1 MIRDLGIEIGVEV
14 DESPLA
20 DVNQEIDEITRAL
33 RGIDVRVLDQME
45 REAQALTGDFDNVTR
60 RIDHVDDSLQN
71 IDIGSL
77 EQISSESGSASRALD
92 LLEVGALAV
101 SAAIGAIALSVGTFA
116 TETDVAFGKLS
127 AQTGAA
133 GEELQILE
141 SAAEDVFA
149 RGYGEN
155 LEEVTD
161 AISRVKQNIHSLNEE
176 DLDDVTADAMLLASV
191 FDSDVNE
198 IARGVNNTMEAFGV
212 SADKAFD
219 LFTAGSQ
226 RGLNFSNELFD
237 NVAEYAPLFGMMGY
251 TAEEYFGILERGSKA
266 GVYNLDYVND
276 IMKEFQIRVKDGS
289 KATNEAMGDLSKE
302 TRDVW
307 KSFLEGE
314 STVSDVASTVVDELK
329 GMDDQVLANQI
340 AVGLFGTKFED
351 LESDAVYAMLG
362 TTEAMKGFEGATD
375 AAAEAVENT
384 FKNRM
389 VGAWRDLQIGI
400 SEVVEGSAAIG
411 FLDSIATKIEELVPI
426 IVGSVDAVFEFA
438 GSFKEFEFVK
448 NTIEVLSEYVDILV
462 NQYLVP
468 LMPVAE
474 EIVASVMSFIG
485 GVIEGTTSVFMGL
498 WSIIEG
504 LFNNVIVP
512 LFPVMQEII
521 TVAFQFI
528 NPILELAGSLF
539 DAVASI
545 VRFLVEEVVVPLF
558 PLVTATIET
567 AWAIISP
574 ILSALADAFDV
585 IVDSVD
591 WALEKIT
598 SFFDYMSNM
607 DAGKL
612 LGSIASGAGDVLGS
626 VFGFE
631 TGLGRVPYDNMP
643 AYLHKDEAVLQAENA
658 DALRDAGILK
668 GDGRHPEIDLTAAN
682 QQVSDRDIRIEGPKD
697 YRNEKIAPAN
707 NQTSVHAP
715 VNIYVQG
722 GNTNEETGQS
732 VRDVMEEF
740 FADLTAVMPQVR
752 EG

>member
-20 DVNQEIDEITRAL
+20 GVNQEIDEITRAL
-33 RGIDVRVLDQME
+33 RGIDVRILDQME

-60 RIDHVDDSLQN
+60 RIDYVDDSLQN

-77 EQISSESGSASRALD
+77 EQISSESGLASKSLD

-101 SAAIGAIALSVGTFA
+101 SAAIGAIALSVGSFA
-116 TETDVAFGKLS
+116 METDTAFSRLS
-127 AQTGAA
+127 AQTGAV
-133 GEELQILE
+133 GEELELLE
-141 SAAEDVFA
+141 TVAGDVFA
-149 RGYGEN
+149 RGYGES
-155 LEEVTD
+155 LGEVTD
-161 AISRVKQNIHSLNEE
+161 ALMRVKQNIHGLNETNLE
-176 DLDDVTADAMLLASV
+176 DVTANAMLLADV
-191 FDSDVNE
+191 FDSDINE
-198 IARGVNNTMEAFGV
+198 VTRGTQNLMDAFGIT
-212 SADKAFD
+212 SDKAFD
-219 LFTAGSQ
+219 LFTKGAQSGLNLSNDMFDQMGEFSSVAVQAGYNAEELFGIMQ
-226 RGLNFSNELFD
+226 RGAQN
-237 NVAEYAPLFGMMGY
+237 
-251 TAEEYFGILERGSKA
+251 
-266 GVYNLDYVND
+266 GVYNLDRVNNA
-276 IMKEFQIRVKDGS
+276 ILEFGLRSTDES
-289 KATNEAMGDLSKE
+289 KATADAMKGLSKDTQNLWKDVLDGEATAKDLS
-302 TRDVW
+302 T
-307 KSFLEGE
+307 
-314 STVSDVASTVVDELK
+314 TVINELK
-329 GMDDQVLANQI
+329 AMDDQTLANQI
-340 AVGLFGTKFED
+340 GIALWGTTWEDNTADVMYSMFE
-351 LESDAVYAMLG
+351 
-362 TTEAMKGFEGATD
+362 TTEAMKGFEGATE
-375 AAAEAVENT
+375 AAAEAVENS
-384 FKNRM
+384 FGNRM
-389 VGAWRDLQIGI
+389 VGAWRDLQVGI

-411 FLDSIATKIEELVPI
+411 FLDSIATKVEELVPI
-426 IVGSVDAVFEFA
+426 IVGSVDAVVEFA

-448 NTIEVLSEYVDILV
+448 NTIEVLSEYIDILV

-574 ILSALADAFDV
+574 ILSALAGAFDV

-598 SFFDYMSNM
+598 SFFDYMSNI

-682 QQVSDRDIRIEGPKD
+682 QQVSDRDIRIEGPRD
-697 YRNEKIAPAN
+697 YKNEKIAPAN

-715 VNIYVQG
+715 VHIYVQG
-722 GNTNEETGQS
+722 GNTDQETAFNIQEA
-732 VRDVMEEF
+732 MEDF
-740 FADLTAVMPQVR
+740 FADLGAVMPQVR

>member
-33 RGIDVRVLDQME
+33 RGIDVRILDQME

-77 EQISSESGSASRALD
+77 EQISSESGLASKSLD

-101 SAAIGAIALSVGTFA
+101 SAAIGAIAVSVGSFA
-116 TETDVAFGKLS
+116 METDTAFSRLS
-127 AQTGAA
+127 AQTGAV
-133 GEELQILE
+133 GEELELLE
-141 SAAEDVFA
+141 TVAGDVFA
-149 RGYGEN
+149 RGYGES
-155 LEEVTD
+155 LGEVTD
-161 AISRVKQNIHSLNEE
+161 ALMRVKQNIKGLNET
-176 DLDDVTADAMLLASV
+176 DLEEVTANAMLLADV
-191 FDSDVNE
+191 FDSDINE
-198 IARGVNNTMEAFGV
+198 VTRGTQNLMKSFGI
-212 SADKAFD
+212 SSEEAFD
-219 LFTAGSQ
+219 LFAKGAQS
-226 RGLNFSNELFD
+226 GLNLSNDMFDQMGEFSS
-237 NVAEYAPLFGMMGY
+237 VAAQAGY
-251 TAEEYFGILERGSKA
+251 TADELFGLMKRGVENS
-266 GVYNLDYVND
+266 VYNLDRVNNAVL
-276 IMKEFQIRVKDGS
+276 EFGDLTTDGS
-289 KATNEAMGDLSKE
+289 KATSEAFAALSKDTQNLWDDMLKGEATSKDLSK
-302 TRDVW
+302 
-307 KSFLEGE
+307 
-314 STVSDVASTVVDELK
+314 AVVNELQA
-329 GMDDQVLANQI
+329 MENQTLANQI
-340 AVGLFGTKFED
+340 GTALWGTMWIDNTQEVMYSMFE
-351 LESDAVYAMLG
+351 
-362 TTEAMKGFEGATD
+362 TTEALEDFDGAMQASADTVEG
-375 AAAEAVENT
+375 T

-389 VGAWRDLQIGI
+389 VGAWRDLQVGI
-400 SEVVEGSAAIG
+400 SEVAEDSAAIG
-411 FLDSIATKIEELVPI
+411 FLDGIATKVEELVPI
-426 IVGSVDAVFEFA
+426 IVGSVDAVVEFA

-448 NTIEVLSEYVDILV
+448 NTIEILSEYIDILV

-521 TVAFQFI
+521 SVAFQFI

-539 DAVASI
+539 GAVASI

-574 ILSALADAFDV
+574 TLSALADAFNV
-585 IVDSVD
+585 IVDAVD

-598 SFFDYMSNM
+598 SFFNYMSNM

-612 LGSIASGAGDVLGS
+612 LGSIAGGAGDLLGAA
-626 VFGFE
+626 FGFE

-658 DALRDAGILK
+658 DALRTAGILK

-697 YRNEKIAPAN
+697 YRNEKMAPAN